1 VPLLEVWAAMRRAL
15 PLVFALGLV
24 AASAAGV
31 ALGVVAVVAAE
42 RMRGL
47 LGEVEWGDEDE

>member
-1 VPLLEVWAAMRRAL
+1 MRRAL
-15 PLVFALGLV
+15 PLVFALGLA

-31 ALGVVAVVAAE
+31 ALGVVAVAAVE

-47 LGEVEWGDEDE
+47 LGEVEWGDEGD

>member
-1 VPLLEVWAAMRRAL
+1 MPLLEVWVEMRRAI
-15 PLVFALGLV
+15 PLVFVLALV

-31 ALGVVAVVAAE
+31 ALGVVAAVAAE

>member
-1 VPLLEVWAAMRRAL
+1 MRRAL

>member
-1 VPLLEVWAAMRRAL
+1 MRRAL
-15 PLVFALGLV
+15 PLVFALGLA

-31 ALGVVAVVAAE
+31 GLGLVAVAAVQ

-47 LGEVEWGDEDE
+47 LGEVEWGEEDE